1 MLTEYGCQIII
12 PWQLKSIGEV
22 KYALRFTAEQTDIQI
37 DIPLAV
43 RSVQLADSGSCRQLL
58 YNIKKVP
65 SQLTGKGGPPQ
76 AVGRAD
82 KVLKVVISPTA

>member
-43 RSVQLADSGSCRQLL
+43 RSVQLADSFRCRQLFF
-58 YNIKKVP
+58 YNKSP
-65 SQLTGKGGPPQ
+65 SPPQ
-76 AVGRAD
+76 WGRCRRKATDRAD
-82 KVLKVVISPTA
+82 KAMKVVISPTA